1 MSREMMEIDGR
12 ANVENPKLGDIDVIF
27 GNLNDNRTKFS
38 NSVILLLL
46 KSQRKT

>member
-1 MSREMMEIDGR
+1 MAEVVP
-12 ANVENPKLGDIDVIF
+12 NVENPKLVDIDVIF
-27 GNLNDNRTKFS
+27 GNLNDNRTKFL